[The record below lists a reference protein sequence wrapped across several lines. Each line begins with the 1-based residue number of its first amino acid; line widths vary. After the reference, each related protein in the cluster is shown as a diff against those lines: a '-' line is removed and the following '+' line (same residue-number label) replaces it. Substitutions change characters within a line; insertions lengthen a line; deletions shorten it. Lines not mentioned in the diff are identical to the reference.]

1 MGNHYSKTKVIPI
14 VIIIPKYNHI
24 DQSPQV
30 CLKKYRCSEPD
41 ELPHCFDKNCPD
53 KHIQNTD
60 KFYFDK
66 YMK

>member
-1 MGNHYSKTKVIPI
+1 MGIYYSKTKVIPI

-30 CLKKYRCSEPD
+30 CLKKYRISEPD
-41 ELPHCFDKNCPD
+41 ELPRCFDKNCPD

-60 KFYFDK
+60 KFYFDR